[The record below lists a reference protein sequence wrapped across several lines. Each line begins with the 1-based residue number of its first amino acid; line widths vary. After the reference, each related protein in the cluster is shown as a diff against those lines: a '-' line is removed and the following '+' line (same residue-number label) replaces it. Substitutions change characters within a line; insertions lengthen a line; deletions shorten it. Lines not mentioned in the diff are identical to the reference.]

1 MRYSHNLG
9 LLIRDILL
17 EKKEAY
23 VYEVLKECKA
33 RLNSYSG
40 SYDTF
45 RRYFY
50 ILRKLGLIEKVREEK
65 VPKGNIPFEAVK
77 IYYKIAKGKATH
89 PAWADPVAYAYG
101 REIGHRRHTPRFR

>member
-23 VYEVLKECKA
+23 VYEVLKEVKS
-33 RLNSYSG
+33 RVNTFRG

-50 ILRKLGLIEKVREEK
+50 ILRKLELIEKVREEK
-65 VPKGNIPFEAVK
+65 VPEENIPFEAK
-77 IYYKIAKGKATH
+77 RIYYKIKEGKEND
-89 PAWADPVAYAYG
+89 PAWEDPIAYAYG
-101 REIGHRRHTPRFR
+101 REI